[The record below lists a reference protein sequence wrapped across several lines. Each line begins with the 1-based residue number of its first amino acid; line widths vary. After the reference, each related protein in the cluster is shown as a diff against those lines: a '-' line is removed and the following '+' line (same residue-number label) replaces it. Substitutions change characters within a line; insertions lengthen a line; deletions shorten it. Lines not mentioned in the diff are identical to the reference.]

1 MNKWFTVAI
10 FFGCL
15 AGSMEAQQETK
26 MPASNLLTPWGDPDL
41 RGIWTNTTSTPFERP
56 SEFGEREFL
65 TDEEFAQKQQEA
77 KQQERDAIEGEQ
89 TKVASGPEHWYEHLG
104 KTSNRTSH
112 VIDPP
117 NGKVPALT
125 AEAQQRPVKG
135 TMHREYFESWEDLS
149 AWDRCITRSV
159 PGSMLPSFYNNNYQ
173 ILQTPDFVVIFYEMI
188 HDIRFIALNNQP
200 RLPENLRQWMGDSR
214 GHWEGNTLVVEVLNF
229 TNQTPLHPVR
239 GEASKVNHSQNLKV
253 IERFTR
259 INKETIDYR
268 FTVDDPSTF
277 MQPWSAAIPMTTN
290 DAPDAMFE
298 YACHEGNH
306 ALGHILSA
314 SRAQDAKD
322 EGVSK

>member
-1 MNKWFTVAI
+1 
-10 FFGCL
+10 
-15 AGSMEAQQETK
+15 
-26 MPASNLLTPWGDPDL
+26 
-41 RGIWTNTTSTPFERP
+41 
-56 SEFGEREFL
+56 
-65 TDEEFAQKQQEA
+65 
-77 KQQERDAIEGEQ
+77 
-89 TKVASGPEHWYEHLG
+89 
-104 KTSNRTSH
+104 
-112 VIDPP
+112 
-117 NGKVPALT
+117 
-125 AEAQQRPVKG
+125 
-135 TMHREYFESWEDLS
+135 
-149 AWDRCITRSV
+149 
-159 PGSMLPSFYNNNYQ
+159 
-173 ILQTPDFVVIFYEMI
+173 MI
-188 HDIRFIALNNQP
+188 HDIRFIPLNDQP
-200 RLPENLRQWMGDSR
+200 RLPEHLRQWMGDSR

-239 GEASKVNHSQNLKV
+239 GEASKFNHSQNLKV

-277 MQPWSAAIPMTTN
+277 IQPWSAAIPMTTN